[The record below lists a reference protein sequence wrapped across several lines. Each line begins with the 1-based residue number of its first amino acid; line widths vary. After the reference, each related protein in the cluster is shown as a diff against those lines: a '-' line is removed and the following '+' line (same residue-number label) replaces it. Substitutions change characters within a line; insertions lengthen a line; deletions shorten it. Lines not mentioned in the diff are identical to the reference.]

1 MKLERYR
8 ANPIL
13 TASDFVPC
21 DSELKVVLAFN
32 PGVAKYDNQTVLLVR
47 VAVAAAPRENCVGV
61 PVYNTATGSFDKKY
75 FSKNDPSCDFSDA
88 RLVKQDGKVYLTTL
102 SYLAVCFSD
111 DGVNFTVRQT
121 PFIVGDN
128 DYETFGVE
136 DARITQ
142 IGNDYY
148 INYSGVSDDGICT
161 MLAVTQDFSSV
172 QKLGVAFMPDN
183 KDVVIFPQKIN
194 GEYVA
199 LSRPES
205 AYFGKPTIWISRST
219 DLIGWGK
226 HKRFASLRADV
237 FDSARIGAS
246 CVPFLTEKGWVE
258 IYHGADRNNTYVLGA
273 MLLDKEDPSVILA
286 RTDKPILSPD
296 APYEKDGFMPNV
308 VFSCGCAVDDRKVRL
323 YYGACD
329 ETICCCK
336 FSVDDLLNELV

>member
-1 MKLERYR
+1 M
-8 ANPIL
+8 
-13 TASDFVPC
+13 
-21 DSELKVVLAFN
+21 
-32 PGVAKYDNQTVLLVR
+32 
-47 VAVAAAPRENCVGV
+47 
-61 PVYNTATGSFDKKY
+61 
-75 FSKNDPSCDFSDA
+75 
-88 RLVKQDGKVYLTTL
+88 
-102 SYLAVCFSD
+102 
-111 DGVNFTVRQT
+111 NFTVRQT

-205 AYFGKPTIWISRST
+205 AYFGKPTVWISRST
-219 DLIGWGK
+219 DLIGWGR
-226 HKRFASLRADV
+226 HKRFASLRAEN

-273 MLLDKEDPSVILA
+273 MLLDKDDPSVILA

-296 APYEKDGFMPNV
+296 AHYEKDGFMPNV
-308 VFSCGCAVDDRKVRL
+308 VFSCGCAVDGREVRL

-329 ETICCCK
+329 ETVCCCK